1 MFQFNTKTE
10 ILDVLKKGGIA
21 CIADSE
27 NEENEIDL
35 MCLGKFAYRNTVNF
49 MIRFARGLVCVPMSF
64 EFAEV
69 HGFSQARFDGFSQD
83 VRETPFAQPVDVKT
97 CHTGISAV
105 ERSHTIRHLADPSM
119 KKSDFI
125 SFGHVFTLIA
135 RKGLLQE
142 RHGHTEASVKLAK
155 ICDETSPVACI
166 CEIIKNDGTMLRV
179 KEFRDWNKNFGLKI
193 CHVDDVKHW

>member
-1 MFQFNTKTE
+1 MLQFNTKIE
-10 ILDVLKKGGIA
+10 ILETLKLSGIV

-27 NEENEIDL
+27 DVENEIDL
-35 MCLGKFAYRNTVNF
+35 MCLGKFAYRNNVNF
-49 MIRFARGLVCVPMSF
+49 MITFGRRLVCVPMSF
-64 EFAEV
+64 EFAEN
-69 HGFSQARFDGFSQD
+69 HGFNQIQFEGFSPD
-83 VRETPFAQPVDVKT
+83 VRQTPFAQPVDLKT

-105 ERSHTIRHLADPSM
+105 ERSHTIRHLADPAM

-155 ICDETSPVACI
+155 ICDKSSPVACI
-166 CEIIKNDGTMLRV
+166 CEIVKRDGTMLRV
-179 KEFRDWNKNFGLKI
+179 KDFLDWNKNFGLKI
-193 CHVDDVKHW
+193 CHVDDIKKW